1 MSVLKNRWLRWFGGL
16 LASLVVLLAAGYAFR
31 APLLTGAARAWVIND
46 PVTKAD
52 AIVILG
58 GGPETRPFAAAKLYR
73 QGVAPKVLFMN
84 VMLGPAEELGSAMS
98 EQEQTRRI
106 LLSNGVPDS
115 ALLALGTNV
124 ASTFDESMAVRDWA
138 RQTGASS
145 IVVTTD
151 LFHTRRARW
160 IFRHE
165 LRDTPIKI
173 SMVAVDPIRFKM
185 TNWWQHEDG
194 LVFFQN
200 EIIKSIYYR
209 LKY

>member
-1 MSVLKNRWLRWFGGL
+1 
-16 LASLVVLLAAGYAFR
+16 
-31 APLLTGAARAWVIND
+31 
-46 PVTKAD
+46 
-52 AIVILG
+52 
-58 GGPETRPFAAAKLYR
+58 
-73 QGVAPKVLFMN
+73 